1 MAKDVAEL
9 KLDDFKPYVNGDFA
23 VRIGTDKAGN
33 DVTVTLKLEEAK
45 SVGPQIKGGREG
57 GSFSLHFVGDQHRLA
72 QGIYPVTH
80 ATLGTVGGL
89 PCSGRP
95 GWGRARLSRCLRITG
110 PKAGE

>member
-23 VRIGTDKAGN
+23 VRIGTDKAGK

-45 SVGPQIKGGREG
+45 SVGPQVKGGREG

-80 ATLGTVGGL
+80 ATLGTVEVFLVPAGPGG
-89 PCSGRP
+89 G
-95 GWGRARLSRCLRITG
+95 GHGYHVVFG
-110 PKAGE
+110 